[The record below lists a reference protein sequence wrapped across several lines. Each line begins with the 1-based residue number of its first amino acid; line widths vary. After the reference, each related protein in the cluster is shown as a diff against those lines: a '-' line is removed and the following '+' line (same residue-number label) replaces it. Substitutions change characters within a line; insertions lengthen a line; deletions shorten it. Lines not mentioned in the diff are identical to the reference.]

1 MPSSV
6 ADLPFRSTA
15 LASRE
20 EFAVL
25 SRAMKPLLDR
35 RFEDELRLATADGSF
50 AYEGVCAVCGRPAE
64 FLSSTEGGDG
74 VGDGR
79 RLPNWREQLKCD
91 RCGLSTRER
100 ALMHALKTFAE
111 HGGDREILVLGTK
124 TDLNPWLERNASV
137 VHDLVPPA
145 SGRIELPY
153 SAVDTAVASDWL
165 DKAPKLDALLREV
178 VRVLKPGGRLLFTAP
193 FHYADELSTPAEGG
207 REAAS
212 FGWDLLT
219 RLRAAGFAQAHAHL
233 YWSEELAYLGPF
245 NFVFVA
251 RKS

>member
-1 MPSSV
+1 MAV

-15 LASRE
+15 LTSHD
-20 EFAVL
+20 EFSVL

-35 RFEDELRLATADGSF
+35 RFEDELRLATAEASF
-50 AYEGVCAVCGRPAE
+50 AYQGLCAVCRRPVQ
-64 FLSSTEGGDG
+64 FLSSTEGGDE

-79 RLPNWREQLKCD
+79 RLPQWREQLKCE
-91 RCGLSTRER
+91 RCGLITRER
-100 ALMHALKTFAE
+100 ALLHALKTFAE
-111 HGGDREILVLGTK
+111 HGGDRAILALGTK
-124 TDLNPWLERNASV
+124 TDLNPWLERSAAD
-137 VHDLVPPA
+137 VHDLVPPD

-153 SAVDTAVASDWL
+153 SAVDTAVASDWFTRTP
-165 DKAPKLDALLREV
+165 DLDALLREV
-178 VRVLKPGGRLLFTAP
+178 VRVLKPGGRLLFTVP
-193 FHYADELSTPAEGG
+193 FDYAEPLSSYDHASGL
-207 REAAS
+207 AAA

-219 RLRAAGFAQAHAHL
+219 QLRAAGFAQAQAHF